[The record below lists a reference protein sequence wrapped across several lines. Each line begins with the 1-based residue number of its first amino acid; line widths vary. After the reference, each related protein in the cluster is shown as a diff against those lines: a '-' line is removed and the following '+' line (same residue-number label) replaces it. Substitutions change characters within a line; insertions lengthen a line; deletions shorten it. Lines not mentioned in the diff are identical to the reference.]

1 MDLQTRKM
9 AFVQE
14 FLKVQSEEVVMRLEK
29 VLKREKAK
37 FSEPDFSPMSL
48 DELNKRID
56 KSLLDA
62 SNGNITENT
71 ELAKDIQGWS

>member
-1 MDLQTRKM
+1 MDLQTRKI

-29 VLKREKAK
+29 VLKKEKKK
-37 FSEPDFSPMSL
+37 FSETDFPPMSL
-48 DELNKRID
+48 DDLNKRID

-62 SNGNITENT
+62 SNGKLTENT
-71 ELAKDIQGWS
+71 DLANEIQGWS